1 MKAAFGVVF
10 LLFVI
15 LLSHDG
21 TAQPLDRDTV
31 LTNLIES
38 YGGERNLRKLDSM
51 VQEWDMV
58 ALMGNRHGKDLRSI
72 RLPGQLRVELRYPDK
87 REIRVLNGNA
97 SHVLF
102 DDRPAQ
108 SARKPQHDAMRLQ
121 LMRLYS
127 PLALRERRES
137 LSVTIDGEYCALSL
151 IEEGLRA
158 DYLVNT
164 NNWRIEKVVGT
175 LAVNGTSMRFL
186 TEYSD
191 FAPVDGVLVHQ
202 KENKYAGGV
211 NTAVLTLREVTLD
224 ADLDEARFLPR

>member
-1 MKAAFGVVF
+1 MKSLCRSV
-10 LLFVI
+10 LLLVAL
-15 LLSHDG
+15 LLSQG
-21 TAQPLDRDTV
+21 IWAQPLDRDTV
-31 LTNLIES
+31 LVNLIDS
-38 YGGERNLRKLDSM
+38 YGGESKLRKLDSM

-58 ALMGNRHGKDLRSI
+58 ALRGSRHGKDLRSI
-72 RLPGQLRVELRYPDK
+72 RMPGQLRVELRYPEK

-108 SARKPQHDAMRLQ
+108 STRKPQHDAMRLQ

-127 PLALRERRES
+127 PLVLWEQRES
-137 LSVTIDGEYCALSL
+137 LIMTIEGEYCALSL

-164 NNWRIEKVVGT
+164 ENWRIEKVVGT
-175 LAVNGTSMRFL
+175 LTVNGAQMRFL

-191 FAPVDGVLVHQ
+191 FAFVDGVLVHR
-202 KENKYAGGV
+202 KENKFAGNV
-211 NTAVLTLREVTLD
+211 NTAVLQLRNVTLA
-224 ADLDEARFLPR
+224 ADLDSEQFLPK